1 VDQRIVVVGT
11 DGETDLRQGA
21 PGRKMADSHVSYL
34 TAYKTLR
41 GDGDA

>member
-1 VDQRIVVVGT
+1 VDERIVVVGT

-21 PGRKMADSHVSYL
+21 LGRKMTYGHVSYL

-41 GDGDA
+41 GDA

>member
-1 VDQRIVVVGT
+1 VVGT

-21 PGRKMADSHVSYL
+21 LGRKMPDGHVSYL
-34 TAYKTLR
+34 MAYKAMR